1 MGEFSIWHW
10 LLVIVIAFLLFG
22 TNKLGE
28 VGKGLAEGIRNFKAG
43 MRDPEPEKKEPAKE
57 EGAKKEEAEVK
68 KS

>member
-1 MGEFSIWHW
+1 MGEFSVWHW

-22 TNKLGE
+22 TNKLGD

-43 MRDPEPEKKEPAKE
+43 MKDPEPPKNEAPKEDDQ
-57 EGAKKEEAEVK
+57 K

>member
-43 MRDPEPEKKEPAKE
+43 MRDPEPEKKELPKE
-57 EGAKKEEAEVK
+57 EAKKEEEVK

>member
-1 MGEFSIWHW
+1 MGEFSLWHW

-22 TNKLGE
+22 SNKLGA

-43 MRDPEPEKKEPAKE
+43 MKDPEPEKAE
-57 EGAKKEEAEVK
+57 EKKENTVEEEK

>member
-10 LLVIVIAFLLFG
+10 LLVLALAFLLFG

-43 MRDPEPEKKEPAKE
+43 MREPEAEKKEPAGE
-57 EGAKKEEAEVK
+57 EETKKEEVK